1 LPIQRLKVDR
11 SFIRDIPGDP
21 DDTAIVEAIISL
33 ATSLKIGIIAEG
45 VETDEQR
52 TFLLARGC
60 RAMQG
65 YRFAHPESPEAFEKR
80 LAG

>member
-1 LPIQRLKVDR
+1 MADK
-11 SFIRDIPGDP
+11 
-21 DDTAIVEAIISL
+21 A
-33 ATSLKIGIIAEG
+33 LKIGIIAEG